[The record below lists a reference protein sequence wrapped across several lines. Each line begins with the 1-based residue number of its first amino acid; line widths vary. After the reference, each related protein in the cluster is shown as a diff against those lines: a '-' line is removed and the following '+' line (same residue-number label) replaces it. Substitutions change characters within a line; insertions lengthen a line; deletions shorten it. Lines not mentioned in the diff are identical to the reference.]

1 MIERAVRRE
10 SRNATDL
17 RIVLLEDEHFV
28 TVHSRKVKPLV
39 PGRMLDKVN
48 FSRAR
53 RVAHFAGHKIG
64 RAQCAAITDSKRRI
78 KDGSADRTPDIDDA
92 VTIDRCGSTRV
103 RQHPME
109 QCAAGRFGIVVVNST
124 GGSRPA
130 AITMPAECERG
141 SPGFTLAHEMI
152 EQISALSAGGS
163 TCKLGHLFVVHT
175 DDFFLVEKIF
185 YARGCVPEF
194 KAFPMH

>member
-92 VTIDRCGSTRV
+92 VTIDRCGTYQGPSAPDGAV
-103 RQHPME
+103 RGRTLRNSRCEFDRRQPACCHYH
-109 QCAAGRFGIVVVNST
+109 AGR
-124 GGSRPA
+124 
-130 AITMPAECERG
+130 M
-141 SPGFTLAHEMI
+141 
-152 EQISALSAGGS
+152 
-163 TCKLGHLFVVHT
+163 
-175 DDFFLVEKIF
+175 
-185 YARGCVPEF
+185 
-194 KAFPMH
+194 